1 MQKFKL
7 FVSDYQNSPEYR
19 KPLAFGI
26 AKIARGQK
34 SAKPLCA
41 TFPVLNWGEECLGS
55 YAVFMESVKHCL
67 PLYTQEEGKI
77 NEVVYGIDKN
87 FIHRALELYA
97 PFLQEV
103 LHDKNSHKNI
113 QVVLELAKALENDQL
128 YTSLVQEVHPSCE
141 LATKEHATNLSTQ
154 HHHNYHLV
162 VIYEDKP
169 CVSLESAYMKLLA
182 LSLGKAPLRSLNLE
196 GIFSL
201 LPNVAWSGHTPYELE
216 WLREHEIAL
225 KMQDKY
231 PCIDFVDK
239 FPRYLMQMIPQ
250 HDNIRLLDSSKTRFG
265 AYLGKGGYT
274 QMPGASYINFN
285 AGVEGACMNEGRI
298 SSSVV
303 VGEGTDIGGGASV
316 LGVLSGGNSQPISIG
331 KNCLLGANCVLGISL
346 GDGCIVDAG
355 IGVLAGTIFE
365 IAPKSAHEL
374 QKVNPTFTPKPEGL
388 YKGKELSGL
397 HGLHFR
403 QESRSG
409 KMIAFRS
416 VRKIALN
423 ESLHH

>member
-55 YAVFMESVKHCL
+55 YAVFMESIKHAS
-67 PLYTQEEGKI
+67 PLYTQEEGLAS
-77 NEVVYGIDKN
+77 EAVYGIDKN
-87 FIHRALELYA
+87 FIQRALELYA

-103 LHDKNSHKNI
+103 LHNKSSHKNI
-113 QVVLELAKALENDQL
+113 QVILELIKALGRDQL
-128 YTSLVQEVHPSCE
+128 YTTLVQEGPPSCT
-141 LATKEHATNLSTQ
+141 LSTKEHGAGFSTQ
-154 HHHNYHLV
+154 YYHNYHLV
-162 VIYEDKP
+162 VLYADKP
-169 CVSLESAYMKLLA
+169 CQSLESVYMKLLA

-196 GIFSL
+196 GIFGL
-201 LPNVAWSGHTPYELE
+201 LPNVAWSDNTAYELE
-216 WLREHEIAL
+216 WLREEEVGL

-231 PCIDFVDK
+231 PRIDFIDK
-239 FPRYLMQMIPQ
+239 FPRYLMQVLPQ
-250 HDNIRLLDSSKTRFG
+250 ADNIRLLDSAKARFG

-298 SSSVV
+298 SSSVI
-303 VGEGTDIGGGASV
+303 VGEGSDIGGGASV

-365 IAPKSAHEL
+365 IDSKSAQEL
-374 QKVNPTFTPKPEGL
+374 QKINPAFAPKVDGL
-388 YKGKELSGL
+388 YKGRELSGL

-403 QESRSG
+403 QESQSG
-409 KMIAFRS
+409 KMIALRS
-416 VRKIALN
+416 VRKITLN
-423 ESLHH
+423 THLHR

>member
-7 FVSDYQNSPEYR
+7 FVSDYQNSPNYR

-55 YAVFMESVKHCL
+55 YAVFMEAIKHAS
-67 PLYTQEEGKI
+67 PLYAQEEGKI
-77 NEVVYGIDKN
+77 SEVVYGIDKN
-87 FIHRALELYA
+87 FIYKALELYA

-103 LHDKNSHKNI
+103 LHNKNSHKNI
-113 QVVLELAKALENDQL
+113 KVVLELARALDRHQL
-128 YTSLVQEVHPSCE
+128 YTTKVHEVHPSCE
-141 LATKEHATNLSTQ
+141 IATKEHTPTLAT
-154 HHHNYHLV
+154 HYHHNYHLV

-169 CVSLESAYMKLLA
+169 CASLESAYMKLLA

-201 LPNVAWSGHTPYELE
+201 LPNVAWSANSAYELE
-216 WLREHEIAL
+216 WLREEEITL
-225 KMQDKY
+225 KMQDQY
-231 PCIDFVDK
+231 PCIDFIDK
-239 FPRYLMQMIPQ
+239 FPRYLMQVLPQ
-250 HDNIRLLDSSKTRFG
+250 VDSIRLLDSAKTRFG

-298 SSSVV
+298 SSSVL

-355 IGVLAGTIFE
+355 IGILAGTIFE
-365 IAPKSAHEL
+365 INPKSAQEL
-374 QKVNPTFTPKPEGL
+374 QKINPHFTPKPEGL

-403 QESRSG
+403 QESQSG
-409 KMIAFRS
+409 KMLALRS

-423 ESLHH
+423 ESLHR